1 MPWRKDRA
9 ETRLCK
15 DRSWYGVNDNERAGE
30 SREAFRTFEGLRTVS
45 AAGSGVEVI
54 KTFHP

>member
-30 SREAFRTFEGLRTVS
+30 SREAFRTFEGLRTV
-45 AAGSGVEVI
+45 
-54 KTFHP
+54 